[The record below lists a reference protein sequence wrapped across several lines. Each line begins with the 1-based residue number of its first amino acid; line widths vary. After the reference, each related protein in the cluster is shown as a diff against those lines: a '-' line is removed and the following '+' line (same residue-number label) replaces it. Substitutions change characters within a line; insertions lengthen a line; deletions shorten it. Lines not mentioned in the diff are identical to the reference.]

1 MGLSPKRNLIPN
13 RIMRG
18 AVTRGLLAA
27 RNHRGK
33 VRVKTNKLDADKVE
47 VDKTYKS
54 DVSAGRILL
63 KLLIIIIAIIIIGS
77 INYSKYNYIPL

>member
-33 VRVKTNKLDADKVE
+33 VRIKTSKAKEDK
-47 VDKTYKS
+47 VDKTYQS
-54 DVSAGRILL
+54 NDTVGITLL
-63 KLLIIIIAIIIIGS
+63 KALIVIIAIIIFVS
-77 INYSKYNYIPL
+77 INLEKYHYITL